1 MVDII
6 QPDESYQIMGAAF
19 DVYNE
24 LGCGFLEA
32 VYQECLALE
41 FSDRGIAYVE
51 QEELGIRYKH
61 YQLKSK
67 YKPDFI
73 CCENIILEI
82 KAVKELSNGHRA
94 QVHNYLRATDFRLG
108 LLINFGQHPKVVSE
122 RIVR

>member
-1 MVDII
+1 
-6 QPDESYQIMGAAF
+6 MGATF

-41 FSDRGIAYVE
+41 FSDRGIPFVE
-51 QEELGIRYKH
+51 QEVLELRYKH
-61 YQLKSK
+61 HQLQSK

-73 CCENIILEI
+73 CYESIIIEI
-82 KAVKELSNGHRA
+82 KAVKELTNEHRA
-94 QVHNYLRATDFRLG
+94 QIHNYLKATDFHLG